1 MLIYLYGNSHC
12 SLGSGPRDKHQGFE
26 MRVEMGRLFFLKCIF
41 LAGRRGP
48 SSPMPK
54 GVLRT
59 EHGQEDC
66 VMEVFGDVDGGR
78 SSSGPRFLKYD
89 LLSTP
94 STRHNS

>member
-1 MLIYLYGNSHC
+1 MPCEAVL
-12 SLGSGPRDKHQGFE
+12 PK
-26 MRVEMGRLFFLKCIF
+26 
-41 LAGRRGP
+41 RRNQKVP
-48 SSPMPK
+48 KQKLREFTSRPARQEMPK